1 VRGHASRAEVRFGT
15 KAGLLCPDATCCV
28 VGKRRRVAALQTR
41 VRGSYSLDDKRDKPG
56 VKKISFSL
64 LTRNYYSGSITA
76 VSMTKSRIH
85 RLGDLQLRIMK
96 VLWAAGEATVAD
108 VHKAVA
114 GERGLAYT
122 TVATMLRKM
131 EARGLVQHRP
141 EARSFVY
148 RASVAEDDVSTGM
161 ADHLLDRLFEGSL
174 ADMVSHLLS
183 TREVSR
189 AELLKLER
197 LIAERKKSA

>member
-1 VRGHASRAEVRFGT
+1 MA
-15 KAGLLCPDATCCV
+15 
-28 VGKRRRVAALQTR
+28 
-41 VRGSYSLDDKRDKPG
+41 
-56 VKKISFSL
+56 
-64 LTRNYYSGSITA
+64 
-76 VSMTKSRIH
+76 KSKIH

-108 VHKAVA
+108 VHKVVA
-114 GERGLAYT
+114 GERDLAYT

-131 EARGLVQHRP
+131 EARGLVRHRA
-141 EARSFVY
+141 EARSFIY
-148 RASVAEDDVSTGM
+148 RAAVAEEAVSTGM

-183 TREVSR
+183 THEVSR

-197 LIAERKKSA
+197 LIAERKKVV